1 MAFRDDNNLLFYKG
15 DLSDALR
22 QHLKSVEDA
31 VDELTEEFLVS
42 STEDVLLDHVRA
54 RLQVAPIELLEDRAV
69 MTREEI
75 KVDVSHNSDRNP
87 FRDPGPIWVS
97 GIKVRIEIPFLGDI
111 NLWDFR
117 SSTWRTTFPRG
128 NVHSPTNANESGRL
142 VLVYEFPADE
152 TPERIKAMH
161 ERNLD
166 DVRFY
171 LTNQRTQIATEL
183 AVLDQRIKTAIDRRR
198 KRLQR
203 HDNLADVFG
212 VAMKKTEPP
221 PQQPTASPQPSG
233 KKSEPRTAGANPVQ
247 QWDVFI
253 SHASE
258 DKDEIARPLALEL
271 EKNGL
276 RVWFDEFSLKIG
288 DSLRRSIDHGL
299 AKSRFGIVVI
309 SPNFLAKEWPQKEL
323 DGLTA
328 REIAGQKVILPVWH
342 QISIDQLRDCSPLLA
357 DRLATNSS
365 KGLSK
370 VIEDLLAAIH

>member
-22 QHLKSVEDA
+22 QQLKSADAA

-42 STEDVLLDHVRA
+42 SSEAVLLEHVRD
-54 RLQVAPIELLEDRAV
+54 RLQVAAIDLLEDRAT

-75 KVDVSHNSDRNP
+75 KVDVSQNSDRNP
-87 FRDPGPIWVS
+87 FRDPGPIWVP
-97 GIKVRIEIPFLGDI
+97 GIKVRIEIPFQGDI

-117 SSTWRTTFPRG
+117 PSTWRTTFPRG
-128 NVHSPTNANESGRL
+128 NVRSAANAGESGRL

-152 TPERIKAMH
+152 TAERIKSVH

-171 LTNQRTQIATEL
+171 LTNQRTQITSEL
-183 AVLDQRIKTAIDRRR
+183 GALLDQRIMTAIGRRR
-198 KRLQR
+198 ARLQR

-212 VAMKKTEPP
+212 VAMKKPEPP
-221 PQQPTASPQPSG
+221 PPQPTASPTSG
-233 KKSEPRTAGANPVQ
+233 KKIEPRTAGVNPQQ

-276 RVWFDEFSLKIG
+276 RVWFDEFSLKVG

-299 AKSRFGIVVI
+299 AKSRFGVVVI

-328 REIAGQKVILPVWH
+328 REIAGRKVILPVWH

-370 VIEDLLAAIH
+370 VVEDLLAAIH